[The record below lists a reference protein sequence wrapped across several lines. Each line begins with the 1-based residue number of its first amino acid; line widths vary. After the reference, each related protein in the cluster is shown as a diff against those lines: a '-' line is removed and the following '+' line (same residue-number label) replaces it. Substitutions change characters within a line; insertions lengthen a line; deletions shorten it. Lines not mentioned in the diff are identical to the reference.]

1 MGENKDKPEKIV
13 PIGQKLRI
21 INNQIGRYFSNCWKK
36 TGVDLTRMQCA
47 TIHYLKKHQEDE
59 VFQKDLEAEF
69 SISGATATNILKLM
83 EKEEIILRQPLERDG
98 RLKRIGLTEKGY
110 CLDAKAR
117 ENIERLEEAMRKN
130 LTEEEIAIFSNV
142 LDKITQNIVDLVEKD
157 AK

>member
-1 MGENKDKPEKIV
+1 MEDKKDKSRY
-13 PIGQKLRI
+13 IGQKLRI

-83 EKEEIILRQPLERDG
+83 EKDEIIRREPLERDG
-98 RLKRIGLTEKGY
+98 RLKKIALTEKGY

-117 ENIERLEEAMRKN
+117 ENIDRLEEAMRKN
-130 LTEEEIAIFSNV
+130 LSEEEFTIFSNV
-142 LDKITQNIVDLVEKD
+142 LDKITQNIVCLVEEDTK
-157 AK
+157 